1 MISAS
6 PLASLG
12 TLGGMTPEPVRAHVP
27 TEEELM
33 DPWGN
38 YAVVPRGLPRPVN
51 DVGLPV
57 PYISADPRR
66 LGKFNYTRQG
76 EVLLNDLCQVCGE
89 PIGDSP
95 C

>member
-1 MISAS
+1 
-6 PLASLG
+6 
-12 TLGGMTPEPVRAHVP
+12 MTPEPVRAHVP

-66 LGKFNYTRQG
+66 LEKFNYTRQG